1 MKFNGLNKSPFEIE
15 LIFFFLQKIPEG
27 DFDNSYLF
35 DLTSN
40 STSDFEVLGPLN
52 DVYLYVLCPISW

>member
-1 MKFNGLNKSPFEIE
+1 MKFNGLNKFPFEIE
-15 LIFFFLQKIPEG
+15 LIFFLQKIPEG
-27 DFDNSYLF
+27 DYDNSYLF

-40 STSDFEVLGPLN
+40 STSDFEVFGPLN